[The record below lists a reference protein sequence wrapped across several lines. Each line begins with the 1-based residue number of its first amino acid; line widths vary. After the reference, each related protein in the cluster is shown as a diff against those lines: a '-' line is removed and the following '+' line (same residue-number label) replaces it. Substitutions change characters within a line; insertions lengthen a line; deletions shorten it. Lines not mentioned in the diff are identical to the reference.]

1 MCGKVQMI
9 GELDFENNGAWNDRM
24 MSWLELGLWRWGSV
38 DLVGAG
44 GVALAEDV
52 DSYCSGPGWEFEAVE
67 GVPLLVVAG

>member
-1 MCGKVQMI
+1 M
-9 GELDFENNGAWNDRM
+9 
-24 MSWLELGLWRWGSV
+24 

-52 DSYCSGPGWEFEAVE
+52 DSFCSWLGGEFEAVE